1 MKFKL
6 IQIDTRYFKISL
18 PDSFFKLIQPNNT
31 DNYKDKEFK
40 KCWKDETSK
49 GCFGSQVYRYYL
61 DQLKPKMELL
71 AKQQKHKKNNFSLF
85 KQQLDKKCLDKLNPF
100 GDDDDLNW
108 YIDTTL
114 YSCEIDG
121 FKEELSHV
129 EKQLASNKLD
139 LKEKN

>member
-1 MKFKL
+1 
-6 IQIDTRYFKISL
+6 
-18 PDSFFKLIQPNNT
+18 
-31 DNYKDKEFK
+31 
-40 KCWKDETSK
+40 
-49 GCFGSQVYRYYL
+49 
-61 DQLKPKMELL
+61 MELL

-100 GDDDDLNW
+100 GGDDDLNW

-139 LKEKN
+139 LKEKS

>member
-1 MKFKL
+1 M
-6 IQIDTRYFKISL
+6 
-18 PDSFFKLIQPNNT
+18 
-31 DNYKDKEFK
+31 
-40 KCWKDETSK
+40 
-49 GCFGSQVYRYYL
+49 
-61 DQLKPKMELL
+61 
-71 AKQQKHKKNNFSLF
+71 
-85 KQQLDKKCLDKLNPF
+85 DKKCLDKLNPF